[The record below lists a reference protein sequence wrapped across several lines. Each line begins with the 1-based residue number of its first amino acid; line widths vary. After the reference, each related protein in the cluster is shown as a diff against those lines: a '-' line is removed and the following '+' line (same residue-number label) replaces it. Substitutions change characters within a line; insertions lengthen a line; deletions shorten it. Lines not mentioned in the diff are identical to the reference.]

1 MRFEEFYK
9 KYFKEDRSDFYF
21 FSKEGFFRMKK
32 SRDSLHDFFHIQNL
46 FGLLDEFLIK
56 HKKIKKRLDLKAV
69 FLAICWHDAWKA
81 KHDPKTIGSIIYNQI
96 MEGLL
101 AAKLFKKESKKYAMD
116 KSTIEKAAYAIRKHS
131 TVQILKR
138 KTLESK
144 VLKDIDKIDS
154 VNFER
159 FLYAKNK
166 NFRFHK
172 RRHLFLIN
180 LYISRISR
188 DAYNFG
194 WTKDILVL
202 KRSNFIERFNR
213 EVRQSN
219 LSGR

>member
-1 MRFEEFYK
+1 M
-9 KYFKEDRSDFYF
+9 
-21 FSKEGFFRMKK
+21 
-32 SRDSLHDFFHIQNL
+32 
-46 FGLLDEFLIK
+46 
-56 HKKIKKRLDLKAV
+56 
-69 FLAICWHDAWKA
+69 
-81 KHDPKTIGSIIYNQI
+81 
-96 MEGLL
+96 MEGIF
-101 AAKLFKKESKKYAMD
+101 ASQLFKKVAKDYSID
-116 KSTIEKAAYAIRKHS
+116 KSTIEKASYAIRKHNPF
-131 TVQILKR
+131 QFLKR

-194 WTKDILVL
+194 WTKDILRL
-202 KRSNFIERFNR
+202 KRRNFIERFNR
-213 EVRQSN
+213 EVRQN
-219 LSGR
+219 NVSGRGRI